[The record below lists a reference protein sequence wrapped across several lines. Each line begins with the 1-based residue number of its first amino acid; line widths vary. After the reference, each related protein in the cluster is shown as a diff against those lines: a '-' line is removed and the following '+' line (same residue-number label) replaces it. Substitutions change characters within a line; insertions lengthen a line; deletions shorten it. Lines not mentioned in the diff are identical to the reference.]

1 MKTTNF
7 EVSKKLKEIGFNV
20 ETEYYWHD
28 INGKTELHHVAR
40 EGLGDYKSYDLETI
54 LDALKQTGKRI
65 MIVVKS
71 DIWGIN
77 FNYEFNI
84 YSKENESLADTAGR
98 LLIKLFEAGIVN
110 FNK

>member
-7 EVSKKLKEIGFNV
+7 EISKKLKEIGFNV

-40 EGLGDYKSYDLETI
+40 EGLGDYKSYDLETLLEALPKINKQEYLLCSGGIVYLNDYI
-54 LDALKQTGKRI
+54 LVGKE
-65 MIVVKS
+65 K
-71 DIWGIN
+71 
-77 FNYEFNI
+77 
-84 YSKENESLADTAGR
+84 NESLADTAGR
-98 LLIKLFEAGIVN
+98 LLIKLFEAGLIK